1 MERAQLTSRLLSVQ
15 PSLSDY
21 EFAIFWALSALAMH
35 RAEQAEIDPS
45 QHVRQLHA
53 NSREFFDSFCQS
65 FLRNVLGSDL
75 VLTPDS
81 PKILALM
88 TEFLD
93 NIPPDRAREIAEI
106 CSALARNASMLSG
119 ATLAVLYAG
128 LKTEEATAALKHA
141 EMKLRSRSDLNQ
153 FEMAIALE
161 WIVGIG
167 PVNWSIPASNAA
179 P

>member
-1 MERAQLTSRLLSVQ
+1 MSWFGINKQVKALAVAAADAYVERAQLTSRLLSVQ

-21 EFAIFWALSALAMH
+21 EFAIFWALSALVMH

-106 CSALARNASMLSG
+106 CSALARNASTLSG
-119 ATLAVLYAG
+119 ANKYRVHDHGALSQPAQ
-128 LKTEEATAALKHA
+128 TA
-141 EMKLRSRSDLNQ
+141 SVTD
-153 FEMAIALE
+153 
-161 WIVGIG
+161 
-167 PVNWSIPASNAA
+167 
-179 P
+179 